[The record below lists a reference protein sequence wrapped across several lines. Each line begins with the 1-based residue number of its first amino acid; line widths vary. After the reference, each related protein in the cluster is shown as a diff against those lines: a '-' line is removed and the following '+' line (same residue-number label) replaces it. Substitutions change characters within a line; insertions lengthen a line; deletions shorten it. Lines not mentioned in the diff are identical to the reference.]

1 MSSILTIIKK
11 EFLDTLRD
19 RRTLITMIV
28 LPLVLFPAIF
38 YISFTVQKSLSEEAQ
53 EKELTVGLIA
63 EPGQGADLIAAV
75 ESAPNL
81 RLISG
86 IALEDTA
93 KLIRNDS
100 LDMIMRISADFDSAL
115 TRFESGQVMLYYL
128 STDDDQVRKRL
139 QAPIEA
145 YEQQLLAQRMAALN
159 ISNETVDP
167 VFIDT
172 SHDLATTQEQIGKL
186 AGGFLPYIFVIF
198 SFIGCMYPAIDLFT
212 GEKERGTME
221 TLFTLPVSRL
231 QILTG
236 KMVVVATSGLIS
248 ALIGILGLVL
258 SIQFLDIP
266 DMLKGPLLDMAQPTT
281 ITMLIL
287 MIIPLA
293 VFFAGILVPITSYAK
308 TFKEAQSLVTP
319 LNIAVIVPAA
329 IGLMPGIELNV
340 GTALIPILN
349 VALAA
354 KEMLAGTYQF
364 GLLAL
369 VFLSLFA
376 LAAVAVM
383 VSVRMFSRETNILRT

>member
-1 MSSILTIIKK
+1 MSSIFTIIKK

-38 YISFTVQKSLSEEAQ
+38 GISISVQKSVAEKAR
-53 EKELTVGLIA
+53 EKELNVGLIVEGNQA
-63 EPGQGADLIAAV
+63 ADLISAI
-75 ESAPNL
+75 ETAPNL
-81 RLISG
+81 SLIRN

-100 LDMIMRISADFDSAL
+100 LDMIIRIGSEFDSTMA
-115 TRFESGQVMLYYL
+115 RFESGHVMLYYL
-128 STDDDQVRKRL
+128 GTEDDNIRDRVI
-139 QAPIEA
+139 APIEA
-145 YEQQLLAQRMAALN
+145 YERTILGQRMQALN
-159 ISNETVDP
+159 ISSATVDP
-167 VFIDT
+167 INLDK
-172 SHDLATTQEQIGKL
+172 SHDLASTQEQIGKM

-221 TLFTLPVSRL
+221 TLFTLPVNRL
-231 QILTG
+231 EILIG

-248 ALIGILGLVL
+248 ALIGIFGLL
-258 SIQFLDIP
+258 MSLNFLDIP
-266 DMLKGPLLDMAQPTT
+266 DMLREPLMDMAQPGT
-281 ITMLIL
+281 IGLLIL
-287 MIIPLA
+287 MILPLS
-293 VFFAGILVPITSYAK
+293 VFFAGILVPITTYAK
-308 TFKEAQSLVTP
+308 TFKEAQSMVTP
-319 LNIAVIVPAA
+319 LNIGVIVPAA
-329 IGLMPGIELNV
+329 IGLMPGIELNA

-354 KEMLAGTYQF
+354 KEMLAGTVDY

-376 LAAVAVM
+376 LAGIAVVL
-383 VSVRMFSRETNILRT
+383 SVKMFGKESNIMRT